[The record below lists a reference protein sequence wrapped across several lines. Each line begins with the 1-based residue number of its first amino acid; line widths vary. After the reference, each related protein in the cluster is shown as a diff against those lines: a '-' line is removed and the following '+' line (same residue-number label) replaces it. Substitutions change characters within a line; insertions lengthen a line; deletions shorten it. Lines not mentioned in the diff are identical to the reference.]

1 MAVTTPPV
9 PSTPTT
15 PSTPSALPVPAAPP
29 PAPGPDLARI
39 AADYDRAARAYG
51 AAAGCLRASVPA
63 AAALEVGE
71 QEAAVL
77 AIAHG
82 CAADYLSRG
91 AQAARDVAER
101 LRAWA
106 ALPATGSALPDAAVA
121 GAVPSGAL
129 SARWYE
135 EAAGELYGWV
145 RLLGDDA
152 EAVAARTG
160 DGALVGDTHP
170 YGDVVFGIVIPYLC
184 QAADILGRLG
194 L

>member
-1 MAVTTPPV
+1 M
-9 PSTPTT
+9 
-15 PSTPSALPVPAAPP
+15 
-29 PAPGPDLARI
+29 
-39 AADYDRAARAYG
+39 
-51 AAAGCLRASVPA
+51 
-63 AAALEVGE
+63 GE

-91 AQAARDVAER
+91 ALAARDVAER

-106 ALPATGSALPDAAVA
+106 ALPATGPALPDAAVA
-121 GAVPSGAL
+121 GVVPSGA
-129 SARWYE
+129 
-135 EAAGELYGWV
+135 LYGWV